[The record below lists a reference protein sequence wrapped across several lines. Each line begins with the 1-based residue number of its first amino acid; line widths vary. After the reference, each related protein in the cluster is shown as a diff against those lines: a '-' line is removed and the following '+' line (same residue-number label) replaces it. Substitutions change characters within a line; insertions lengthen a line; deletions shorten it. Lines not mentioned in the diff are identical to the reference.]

1 MYGQERLDD
10 FVFKYRDLMY
20 ESKDQDL
27 ELDICPLCNE
37 ANEHYT
43 VNGICDCEV
52 QEIWSNDET
61 TLSLDDYTTLFFKM
75 L

>member
-27 ELDICPLCNE
+27 DICPKCLE
-37 ANEHYT
+37 ADEHFT
-43 VNGICDCEV
+43 NNGICTCEV
-52 QEIWSNDET
+52 ITIWEQDQTKLNFE
-61 TLSLDDYTTLFFKM
+61 DYKNLFFKM